1 MGVEFDSGLL
11 FLVIGILLIAIAW
24 GLTRWALRG
33 QASWQAAINDSA
45 VDKKPEHN
53 DAVILIHA
61 GGGVG
66 YMNMAARTLFGLDE
80 NETPNLERFAR
91 RVRPSEAFWR
101 LCASEGKAR
110 FAVGGDFL
118 EGVSY
123 YVPGTNSAIL
133 VSLSKQEIGSGL
145 TDSQDLSG
153 SVLRII
159 TDFGQAIAENLNL
172 DATLSAVLENVD
184 KLVASDILE
193 VKVRDQTRNLFV
205 SYRFGTEDGRAHLEH
220 SLDTRFGNYST
231 YIAENEAPLFVAD
244 TESYKELAFLKETGQ
259 YSIRSYMGIP
269 LLAGGELVG
278 MLEVGQIAPDAY
290 SDEDQ
295 DILKL
300 LAGQAAVAIRNA
312 LLYENE
318 QRRAK
323 ELSSLASLAQ
333 SVGSLQ
339 DREEFFEALVK
350 SIQPL
355 FDVDIVGFLLYD
367 EDRRV
372 LKGQIPF
379 AGIPAHIV
387 NIYRTEVAVDSSANE
402 IIRGQKILLTQD
414 AKSDKRWEE
423 LRIHNIAQA
432 SSLSESAL
440 VPLVSSGQF
449 LGYLQLSNHSQGVWE
464 FTEDEEHLMNVVA
477 NQAAT
482 IIDNASL
489 VQQTRQRAQR
499 AETMR
504 RVASL
509 VSSSATMEETIQFS
523 VRELVQLLGAETA
536 AVFLLNEDQSVLY
549 AHESSIYGISQE
561 NTEKFTQLYVDT
573 PQYRK
578 TVTGSQRSFL
588 SGNLK
593 EDGRVLE
600 YYRPIVEDTGMQSGL
615 VVPLVVRGRGA
626 GEMMLGS
633 SFPDFFTPYDLQAA
647 VSVAE
652 QLSVALES
660 SRASDQTDE
669 NLRLRVDELTA
680 LSRVSRELN
689 SNLNLRHILGVV
701 YEEGLKITQADCGTI
716 TIFDPNSLD
725 EMMPKSVL
733 ALGCAQGVGLTEVEL
748 DVARSGNPILVE
760 DVADGEYP
768 ASHEGV
774 RSALVAP
781 IAYQG
786 KTVGL
791 FHLHSM
797 HPNKFNVETL
807 DVVQTLALQAAIAM
821 GNAYRYEEQVQYG
834 GLLARRAETLSSIVN
849 TTSVLELGQPL
860 ADSLQAI
867 SQGIQDATPFEVVLI
882 STYQA
887 ESGMLQ
893 RVAGTGLSS
902 ENLAALQE
910 RQQPFLSVQQL
921 LKSEFHIGGGA
932 YYVPSTDTPVLPD
945 DFHYVEFDNESKN
958 GEQGAWHTE
967 DFFIFLLKDQ
977 HENPLGLISLDQPSD
992 GKAPDQTTIEAIQVF
1007 AAQTELIISSQ
1018 SRLGEF
1024 EDRVKALSSGLERQ
1038 QRLLRISQNDLPV
1051 LLHKD
1056 LEQTITIQNL
1066 DSVEQRI
1073 RAGQKITE
1081 AVSRQLDASSA
1092 LQTLGREILTH
1103 MGMMTAFVAEN
1114 TSDGPRLLH
1123 TMGDVPRT
1131 INPDALFGQRNPLR
1145 SCLQTGELMLVMNL
1159 DENDEWRETPMLNAL
1174 QSKRFIALPIVV
1186 EEKTVAA
1193 ILATSKEPL
1202 AALTEGDAQIYHQI
1216 ARQTSVIFQNIHL
1229 LTSARRRLDEVNL
1242 LLDFSRTLSN
1252 LNPVSMMDALLKSAL
1267 QVISDAH
1274 AGVVLIWNEVAER
1287 LEPKAV
1293 QGYANNRSMEQIF
1306 YRVGEA
1312 LPGEAFAKKR
1322 SSIVDE
1328 VNFMKDYALS
1338 ASQLLLYRQ
1347 ATGGRLPIS
1356 SLLVPIQTGD
1366 YSLGVL
1372 VLDNFNKT
1380 SAFQKED
1387 EALLLSL
1394 SQQVALS
1401 LQNIRLVQSTE
1412 ERAVQLESLTDVT
1425 ATISAS
1431 LQSEELIPSLL
1442 EQLGNV
1448 IPYDRSML
1456 WFYDKDV
1463 LEVVAEHG
1471 FSDSE
1476 KRIGDSASAEEMVVY
1491 SEILRSKRALSFSDT
1506 LEEKD
1511 FQISSDVEHLSW
1523 LGIPLLL
1530 KGDVI
1535 GIMTLD
1541 KKEAGF
1547 YTLTH
1552 IQIGTTFA
1560 GQAAVALENARL
1572 FEDSQE
1578 RAVELNQLTETL
1590 EQRVVERTVELDR
1603 EQRNTKTLLDIL
1615 TEVSS
1620 SLDLDLALKQTLAL
1634 LNETVGAEQGTVM
1647 LLNPEDNLLH
1657 YRAGDGYLSDAKGKT
1672 KSFTLKVGE
1681 GLAGWV
1687 VKHRDAILID
1697 DLDLD
1702 ERWVQGTS
1710 DMQRHRSAVAAPL
1723 MVAEDVIGVLL
1734 VFNRKV
1740 NFFSPEQLKLINVI
1754 AGQVA
1759 VAINNANLYKLIREQ
1774 AERLGNMLRTEQ
1786 EEATRS
1792 QAILEAVADG
1802 VLVTD
1807 HENKISFLNASAEE
1821 VLGINASKITTQTL
1835 KDFSGLFGKAA
1846 NIWHEIIR
1854 EWSENP
1860 SMYNDGE
1867 TYAEQLELEDGRVV
1881 LVHLAPVMLRG
1892 SDFLGTVSIFRDV
1905 THQVE
1910 VDRMKSEFVAT
1921 VSHELRTPMTSIRGY
1936 VDILLMGAAGNL
1948 TEDQTHFLDIIR
1960 NNTERLNI
1968 LVTDLLDVSRLESGK
1983 VTLAPQA
1990 ISLETMTKDIVENMM
2005 RRSATEEKAM
2015 NISLDVEAK
2024 LPPVYADEDR
2034 LRQIINNL
2042 VENAYHY
2049 TPENGEITLS
2059 VHALNGNDEIQL
2071 DVKDNGVGIAAEDQG
2086 QVFERF
2092 YRGEDPLVLATP
2104 GTGLGLP
2111 IVRQLVEMHKG
2122 RIWVE
2127 SSGKA
2132 GEGSLFSFTL
2142 PVYKEIE

>member
-1 MGVEFDSGLL
+1 MGTSSGLL
-11 FLVIGILLIAIAW
+11 FLAIGILLIALAW

-33 QASWQAAINDSA
+33 QASWQAAIDDPVA
-45 VDKKPEHN
+45 DIKPEHD
-53 DAVILIHA
+53 DAVILIYA

-66 YMNMAARTLFGLDE
+66 HMNMAARELFGLNE
-80 NETPNLERFAR
+80 NEVPNLERFAR

-110 FAVGGDFL
+110 FAIGGNFL

-123 YVPGTNSAIL
+123 YVPGTSSAIL

-145 TDSQDLSG
+145 THSEDISG

-172 DATLSAVLENVD
+172 DATLMAVLENVD
-184 KLVASDILE
+184 KLIASDILE
-193 VKVRDQTRNLFV
+193 VKVRDQIRNLFV
-205 SYRFGTEDGRAHLEH
+205 SYRFGMEDGRPHLDH
-220 SLDTRFGNYST
+220 SLDTRFGNYSA
-231 YIAENEAPLFVAD
+231 YIVENETPLFVSD
-244 TESYKELAFLKETGQ
+244 TETYEGLAFQKDTGQ

-278 MLEVGQIAPDAY
+278 MLEVGQIAPDIY

-318 QRRAK
+318 QKRAK
-323 ELSSLASLAQ
+323 ELSGLANLAQ

-372 LKGQIPF
+372 LKGQVPF
-379 AGIPAHIV
+379 VGMPAHIV
-387 NIYRTEVAVDSSANE
+387 NIYRTEVAVDGLANE
-402 IIRGQKILLTQD
+402 IINSQKILLTQD
-414 AKSDKRWEE
+414 AKDDERWEE

-449 LGYLQLSNHSQGVWE
+449 LGYLQLSNHSQGVRE
-464 FTEDEEHLMNVVA
+464 FTEDEEHLMSVVT

-489 VQQTRQRAQR
+489 VQQTRQRARR

-509 VSSSATMEETIQFS
+509 VSSSATIEETIQFS

-536 AVFLLNEDQSVLY
+536 TVFLLSEDESVLY
-549 AHESSIYGISQE
+549 AHVSSIYGISEE

-578 TVTGSQRSFL
+578 TVTGSQRSFR

-593 EDGRVLE
+593 DDRRVLE
-600 YYRPIVEDTGMQSGL
+600 YYRPLIEETGMLSGL
-615 VVPLVVRGRGA
+615 AVPLVVRGHSA

-633 SFPDFFTPYDLQAA
+633 SSSDFFTHYDLQTA

-652 QLSVALES
+652 QLSIALERS
-660 SRASDQTDE
+660 QASAQTDE
-669 NLRLRVDELTA
+669 SLRLRVDELTA

-689 SNLNLRHILGVV
+689 SNLNLKHLLSVV
-701 YEEGLKITQADCGTI
+701 YEEGLKIAQADCGTI
-716 TIFDPNSLD
+716 TIFDPDSLD
-725 EMMPKSVL
+725 ETMPESIL
-733 ALGCAQGVGLTEVEL
+733 SLGCSQGVELTDAEL
-748 DVARSGNPILVE
+748 DVARSGNPLLVE
-760 DVADGEYP
+760 DVVDGEYP
-768 ASHEGV
+768 ANHEGV

-797 HPNKFNVETL
+797 HPNRFNTETL
-807 DVVQTLALQAAIAM
+807 DVVQTLAIQAAIAM
-821 GNAYRYEEQVQYG
+821 GNAYRYEEQVQFG
-834 GLLARRAETLSSIVN
+834 SLLVRRAETLSSVLN
-849 TTSVLELGQPL
+849 TASALDLGQTL
-860 ADSLQAI
+860 ENSLQAI
-867 SQGIQDATPFEVVLI
+867 SQGIQDATPFETILI
-882 STYQA
+882 STYHA
-887 ESGMLQ
+887 ETSMLH
-893 RVAGTGLSS
+893 RIAGVGLSS
-902 ENLAALQE
+902 ENLAELRE
-910 RQQPFLSVQQL
+910 REQPFVSVQQL
-921 LKSEFHIGGGA
+921 LKPEFDIGGGA

-945 DFHYVEFDNESKN
+945 DFHYVAIGDDSKN
-958 GEQGAWHTE
+958 GEKGAWHSE

-977 HENPLGLISLDQPSD
+977 YGSPLGLISLDQPVD
-992 GKAPDQTTIEAIQVF
+992 GKAPDQMTVEAIQVF
-1007 AAQTELIISSQ
+1007 AAQAELIVGSQ
-1018 SRLGEF
+1018 WRLGEF

-1038 QRLLRISQNDLPV
+1038 QRLLSISQNDLPV

-1073 RAGQKITE
+1073 RAGLKITE

-1123 TMGDVPRT
+1123 TMGDVPQT

-1145 SCLQTGELMLVMNL
+1145 SCLQTGEIMLVMNL

-1174 QSKRFIALPIVV
+1174 QSKRFIVLPIIV

-1193 ILATSKEPL
+1193 ILATSKESL
-1202 AALTEGDAQIYHQI
+1202 AALTDGDVQIYHQI

-1229 LTSARRRLDEVNL
+1229 LTSVKRRLDEVNL

-1252 LNPVSMMDALLKSAL
+1252 LGPVSMMDALLKSSL
-1267 QVISDAH
+1267 QVLSDAH
-1274 AGVVLIWNEVAER
+1274 AGVVLMWNEVSER

-1293 QGYANNRSMEQIF
+1293 QGYANNRSMEQIV

-1312 LPGEAFAKKR
+1312 LPGEVFAKKR

-1356 SLLVPIQTGD
+1356 SLLVPIQTGE

-1401 LQNIRLVQSTE
+1401 LQNLLLIQSTE
-1412 ERAVQLESLTDVT
+1412 ERAGQLESLTDVT
-1425 ATISAS
+1425 ATMSAS

-1442 EQLGNV
+1442 TQLGSV
-1448 IPYDRSML
+1448 IPYDRSLL
-1456 WFYDKDV
+1456 WFYKEDV

-1471 FSDSE
+1471 FSEGE
-1476 KRIGDSASAEEMVVY
+1476 KRIGDVASVEEMVVFD
-1491 SEILRSKRALSFSDT
+1491 EILRSRKALSFSDT
-1506 LEEKD
+1506 REEKN
-1511 FQISSDVEHLSW
+1511 FEISSDIEHLSW

-1530 KGDVI
+1530 KGEVI
-1535 GIMTLD
+1535 GIVTLD

-1560 GQAAVALENARL
+1560 GQATVALENARL

-1578 RAVELNQLTETL
+1578 RAIELNQLTETL
-1590 EQRVVERTVELDR
+1590 EQRVVERTAELDQ
-1603 EQRNTKTLLDIL
+1603 EQQNTKTLLDIL

-1620 SLDLDLALKQTLAL
+1620 RLDVDLGLKQT
-1634 LNETVGAEQGTVM
+1634 
-1647 LLNPEDNLLH
+1647 
-1657 YRAGDGYLSDAKGKT
+1657 
-1672 KSFTLKVGE
+1672 
-1681 GLAGWV
+1681 
-1687 VKHRDAILID
+1687 
-1697 DLDLD
+1697 
-1702 ERWVQGTS
+1702 
-1710 DMQRHRSAVAAPL
+1710 
-1723 MVAEDVIGVLL
+1723 
-1734 VFNRKV
+1734 
-1740 NFFSPEQLKLINVI
+1740 
-1754 AGQVA
+1754 
-1759 VAINNANLYKLIREQ
+1759 
-1774 AERLGNMLRTEQ
+1774 
-1786 EEATRS
+1786 
-1792 QAILEAVADG
+1792 
-1802 VLVTD
+1802 
-1807 HENKISFLNASAEE
+1807 
-1821 VLGINASKITTQTL
+1821 
-1835 KDFSGLFGKAA
+1835 
-1846 NIWHEIIR
+1846 
-1854 EWSENP
+1854 
-1860 SMYNDGE
+1860 
-1867 TYAEQLELEDGRVV
+1867 
-1881 LVHLAPVMLRG
+1881 
-1892 SDFLGTVSIFRDV
+1892 
-1905 THQVE
+1905 
-1910 VDRMKSEFVAT
+1910 
-1921 VSHELRTPMTSIRGY
+1921 
-1936 VDILLMGAAGNL
+1936 
-1948 TEDQTHFLDIIR
+1948 
-1960 NNTERLNI
+1960 
-1968 LVTDLLDVSRLESGK
+1968 
-1983 VTLAPQA
+1983 
-1990 ISLETMTKDIVENMM
+1990 
-2005 RRSATEEKAM
+2005 
-2015 NISLDVEAK
+2015 
-2024 LPPVYADEDR
+2024 
-2034 LRQIINNL
+2034 
-2042 VENAYHY
+2042 
-2049 TPENGEITLS
+2049 
-2059 VHALNGNDEIQL
+2059 
-2071 DVKDNGVGIAAEDQG
+2071 
-2086 QVFERF
+2086 
-2092 YRGEDPLVLATP
+2092 
-2104 GTGLGLP
+2104 
-2111 IVRQLVEMHKG
+2111 
-2122 RIWVE
+2122 
-2127 SSGKA
+2127 
-2132 GEGSLFSFTL
+2132 
-2142 PVYKEIE
+2142 